1 MQKIAKMSYLLKT
14 FQESMTF
21 IITILQISISIWCQS
36 KIQELTSRTC
46 DTGNYWYLAEASLD
60 TYDMH
65 DRCITSIPRY
75 PRRYATYTLA
85 RPHTAHSV
93 ERICTTHRL
102 RSRTRS
108 AIHTKLAWQQAGGR
122 LRGKVGPLPQ
132 LFYPRHIF
140 ITKLPY
146 ISPRRADLRAH
157 EPMLSP
163 PA

>member
-1 MQKIAKMSYLLKT
+1 MQKISKIISFENLQRIYDIYPSLLSFKYRYLSDTKYRD
-14 FQESMTF
+14 
-21 IITILQISISIWCQS
+21 
-36 KIQELTSRTC
+36 KIQELIYKKPTIII
-46 DTGNYWYLAEASLD
+46 YLAEASLD

-65 DRCITSIPRY
+65 DRRITSIPRY
-75 PRRYATYTLA
+75 TRHIHLQDHTRR
-85 RPHTAHSV
+85 TAWNV
-93 ERICTTHRL
+93 YVRRTDCVR
-102 RSRTRS
+102 RTRS

-140 ITKLPY
+140 ITKLSY